1 MNKKLLFSLAF
12 VLALV
17 GNTSAQYASTL
28 TDGNAWL
35 GRVYGWGVT
44 DYQYVINGDS
54 MTNNTFYKKLYGS
67 YDLTTSNIF
76 VGLLREEVETGKV
89 YRYDGDGGEQ
99 LLYNYSL
106 EVGESDSIYA
116 MGMEYEVTIESIETI
131 TVDGTPRKK
140 LYFTDAGRPAFWI
153 EGIGS
158 NYGINDP
165 ALGFSADYDPIV
177 YCFYT
182 HNDLVWTTATDDFQ
196 CEMVLSVHNY
206 KTEYHIEVWPNPFT
220 DNISFALLGYVAN
233 GTATITSSTGKLVK
247 QQSIPS
253 FRSPR
258 WLNLSDLESG
268 IYLLTITTNEGAIQT
283 KRIVKL

>member
-1 MNKKLLFSLAF
+1 
-12 VLALV
+12 
-17 GNTSAQYASTL
+17 
-28 TDGNAWL
+28 
-35 GRVYGWGVT
+35 
-44 DYQYVINGDS
+44 

-67 YDLTTSNIF
+67 YDLTASSVF
-76 VGLLREEVETGKV
+76 VGLLREDVSEGKV

-116 MGMEYEVTIESIETI
+116 MSMEYEVTIESIETI
-131 TVDGTPRKK
+131 IVDGTPRKK

-158 NYGINDP
+158 CYGINDP

-182 HNDLVWTTATDDFQ
+182 HNDLVWTAATDDFQ

-206 KTEYHIEVWPNPFT
+206 KTEYPIEVWPNPFT

-233 GTATITSSTGKLVK
+233 GTATITSSTGKLIK

-253 FRSPR
+253 FRSPK

>member
-17 GNTSAQYASTL
+17 VNTSAQYASTL
-28 TDGNAWL
+28 TEGNAWL

-44 DYQYVINGDS
+44 DYQYVIDGDS
-54 MTNNTFYKKLYGS
+54 TVMNTIYKKLYATHGEATEATLMALLWE
-67 YDLTTSNIF
+67 DLS
-76 VGLLREEVETGKV
+76 EGKI
-89 YRYDGDGGEQ
+89 YRYHEEGDQ
-99 LLYNYSL
+99 LLFDYSL
-106 EVGESDSIYA
+106 DAGESATIYA
-116 MGMEYEVTIESIETI
+116 LGSQFEVTIQSVETI

-177 YCFYT
+177 YCFYA
-182 HNDLVWTTATDDFQ
+182 HNDLVWTAATDDFQ

-206 KTEYHIEVWPNPFT
+206 KAEYPIEVWPNPFT

-268 IYLLTITTNEGAIQT
+268 IYLLTITTNEGATQT
-283 KRIVKL
+283 KRIVKI